1 MLFQLKTKDQKNKE
15 DQRNSPKIDKLKSMF
30 DKVKFV
36 AKNVIYVKK
45 WSENTLQT
53 NILVSNP
60 SAKTNNG
67 RHLNI
72 KQGSF
77 LIKIIKDSDKLMQKV
92 KKLRQKSFF
101 TKSTDKEFDSDEFDK
116 YCDHLVVIDRSI

>member
-1 MLFQLKTKDQKNKE
+1 
-15 DQRNSPKIDKLKSMF
+15 MF

-92 KKLRQKSFF
+92 KKLRQKSFLQNLQIKNL
-101 TKSTDKEFDSDEFDK
+101 TLMSLTNI
-116 YCDHLVVIDRSI
+116 VII

>member
-15 DQRNSPKIDKLKSMF
+15 VQQNFSNIDKLKSMF

-53 NILVSNP
+53 KTEILP
-60 SAKTNNG
+60 
-67 RHLNI
+67 
-72 KQGSF
+72 
-77 LIKIIKDSDKLMQKV
+77 
-92 KKLRQKSFF
+92 
-101 TKSTDKEFDSDEFDK
+101 
-116 YCDHLVVIDRSI
+116 